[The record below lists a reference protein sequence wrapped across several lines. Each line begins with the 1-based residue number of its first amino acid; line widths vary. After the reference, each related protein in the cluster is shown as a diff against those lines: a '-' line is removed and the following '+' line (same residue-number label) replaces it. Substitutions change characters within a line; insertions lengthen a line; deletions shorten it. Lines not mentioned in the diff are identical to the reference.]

1 MKIIFS
7 IVRPVNKNVYYRITF
22 IGIEFINSFQVTALN
37 IVFFNLQV
45 NLIFLRMANL
55 KIGVLCVFLN

>member
-7 IVRPVNKNVYYRITF
+7 IVRPVNKHVYYRITF

-45 NLIFLRMANL
+45 QLLIH
-55 KIGVLCVFLN
+55 K